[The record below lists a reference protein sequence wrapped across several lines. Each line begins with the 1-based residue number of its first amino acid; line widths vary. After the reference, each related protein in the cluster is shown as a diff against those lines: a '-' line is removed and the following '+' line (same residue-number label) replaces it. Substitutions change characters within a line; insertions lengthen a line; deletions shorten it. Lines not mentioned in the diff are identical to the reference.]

1 MDHARSV
8 HYPVRVNDTS
18 PEAEARYI
26 ALLQAMTLEERGEQ
40 VVRLS
45 RAVRALCEAGVRE
58 RHPLADEVEVKAR
71 VAAITYG
78 REVATRLFPAVVID
92 DL

>member
-1 MDHARSV
+1 VRYA
-8 HYPVRVNDTS
+8 VRVDDTS
-18 PEAEARYI
+18 PEAKARYI
-26 ALLQAMTLEERGEQ
+26 ELLRAMTLEERAEQ
-40 VVRLS
+40 VVLLS
-45 RAVRALCEAGVRE
+45 RAVRALCVAGVRA
-58 RHPLADEVEVKAR
+58 RHPLANELEVKAR

>member
-1 MDHARSV
+1 MD
-8 HYPVRVNDTS
+8 DTS

-26 ALLQAMTLEERGEQ
+26 ALLCAMTVAERADQ

-58 RHPLADEVEVKAR
+58 RHPLANELEVKAR

-78 REVATRLFPAVVID
+78 RDVATRLFPSVVID
-92 DL
+92 GL

>member
-1 MDHARSV
+1 VQVD
-8 HYPVRVNDTS
+8 DTL

-26 ALLQAMTLEERGEQ
+26 ALLQAMTVAERGEQ
-40 VVRLS
+40 VARLS
-45 RAVRALCEAGVRE
+45 RAARALCEAGVRE

-78 REVATRLFPAVVID
+78 RDVATRLFPSVVID